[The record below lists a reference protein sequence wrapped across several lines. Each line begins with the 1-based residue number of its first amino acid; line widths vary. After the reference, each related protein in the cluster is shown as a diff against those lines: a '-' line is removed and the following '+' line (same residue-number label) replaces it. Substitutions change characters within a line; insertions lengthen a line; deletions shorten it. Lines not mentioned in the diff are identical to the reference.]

1 MARAAWEAVRAVCRR
16 ILESA
21 GGTRVV
27 LPVPGG
33 ASTTSEP
40 RSGIRGRSSAAGR
53 PSPMIARSNW
63 WKGIGIIVSTV
74 PAREVLRT
82 LFNREFGSA
91 GKVY

>member
-1 MARAAWEAVRAVCRR
+1 MD
-16 ILESA
+16 SA

-33 ASTTSEP
+33 ASTTSGP
-40 RSGIRGRSSAAGR
+40 RCGMRDSSSAAGR
-53 PSPMIARSNW
+53 PAPMVARSNW